1 MSNEGGSAIS
11 RRHRH
16 PQGTPWIIGER
27 TTKKVAP
34 TKAAPKK
41 VAPEKSAPKKVAPKT
56 KATPKNRGGGGAK
69 DKGPSLRGRRTAVG
83 PVSAVPAA
91 AAAATT
97 ANDAA
102 AADDDGNDI
111 VEIIVPARTAVAAT
125 PPRNDELLHR
135 RYRTRTKIGRV
146 ASATCFL
153 W

>member
-1 MSNEGGSAIS
+1 M
-11 RRHRH
+11 
-16 PQGTPWIIGER
+16 
-27 TTKKVAP
+27 
-34 TKAAPKK
+34 
-41 VAPEKSAPKKVAPKT
+41 KSAPEKVAPKT
-56 KATPKNRGGGGAK
+56 KATPKNRDGGGAK
-69 DKGPSLRGRRTAVG
+69 DKGPSLRGRVTAVG

-91 AAAATT
+91 AAAT
-97 ANDAA
+97 AAD
-102 AADDDGNDI
+102 DDDGNDI

>member
-1 MSNEGGSAIS
+1 M
-11 RRHRH
+11 
-16 PQGTPWIIGER
+16 
-27 TTKKVAP
+27 
-34 TKAAPKK
+34 
-41 VAPEKSAPKKVAPKT
+41 KSAPEKVAPKT

-69 DKGPSLRGRRTAVG
+69 DKGPSLLGRVTAVG

-91 AAAATT
+91 ANDAATA

-135 RYRTRTKIGRV
+135 RYRTRTKIGRISGEV
-146 ASATCFL
+146 DPRSRDCWRRPRRTRRRTSPTTRRASFT
-153 W
+153 WS